1 MTDDIAARIPRRSWS
16 AVGGRVMPPANRG
29 TVRVPDVS
37 GPPVGRRELKGRVSL
52 ASADG
57 LLGPGRRLRSRGGHW
72 VRLVLAW
79 GLVVF
84 LAPALV
90 GWVWGLIA
98 AASGG

>member
-1 MTDDIAARIPRRSWS
+1 
-16 AVGGRVMPPANRG
+16 MPPANG
-29 TVRVPDVS
+29 TVHVPDVS
-37 GPPVGRRELKGRVSL
+37 GPPAGRRELKGRVSL

-57 LLGPGRRLRSRGGHW
+57 LLEPGRRLRSRGGHW
-72 VRLVLAW
+72 ARLVLVW
-79 GLVVF
+79 MLVVF